1 MELRHKV
8 TICLGSSCFSRGN
21 RDVLELI
28 RQFLKDND
36 LEGQVDF
43 RGDLC
48 SHHCSTGPIVVIDG
62 QIYENVDQENIFD
75 ILNEVFRLE
84 LLSGKE
90 SL

>member
-1 MELRHKV
+1 MDSRHKI

-28 RQFLKDND
+28 RQFLKQNNLDT
-36 LEGQVDF
+36 LVDF

-48 SHHCSTGPIVVIDG
+48 GHHCSSGPIVVIDG
-62 QIYENVDQENIFD
+62 QIYESVDQDNIFD
-75 ILNEVFRLE
+75 ILNEVFHIE
-84 LLSGKE
+84 LLSGKG